1 ACLVRAGAPEMS
13 SGWNWRHRYLVGLSM
28 VDVESIGAGGGS
40 IAGVEAGALRVGP
53 QSAGSEPGPI
63 CYGRGGTQPT
73 VTDADLVLGYLDP
86 GSFRGT
92 SLPLRREGVDEA
104 ILRAVGRPLELSLE
118 EAAHGIFRLANA
130 SMADAIRRV
139 SARRGVDLR
148 DLVLVAYGGS
158 APIHAPMQAEELGL
172 HEILVPRAAPVLSAL
187 GLLLADPLTDE
198 LRSYI
203 APAKQIALERINALF
218 DEMEAKAADALAREG
233 TVPREIDRFAQLR
246 YPGQPFELTVPVAA
260 RNGRISAAEIE
271 ATIER
276 FHEIHREI
284 HGDALRD
291 EEPILQGLRMRA
303 VGLSRKPEL
312 PRVPRARGPASAARK
327 EKRRAYFDGGYAA
340 VPVYDGSAL
349 RAGHKI
355 KGPAIVEE
363 PFTTVVVHPGHR
375 AEIDAWGN
383 YRIALG

>member
-1 ACLVRAGAPEMS
+1 MS
-13 SGWNWRHRYLVGLSM
+13 SGWNWRHRYIVGLSM

-53 QSAGSEPGPI
+53 RSAGSEPGPI

-73 VTDADLVLGYLDP
+73 LTDADLVLGYIDP
-86 GSFRGT
+86 GSFRG
-92 SLPLRREGVDEA
+92 SGLCLQRGGVDEA
-104 ILRAVGRPLELSLE
+104 ILRAVGGPLELSLE
-118 EAAHGIFRLANA
+118 EAAYGIFRLANA
-130 SMADAIRRV
+130 SMANAIRRL

-158 APIHAPMQAEELGL
+158 APIHAPMHAEELGL
-172 HEILVPRAAPVLSAL
+172 REVLIPRAAPVLSAL

-198 LRSYI
+198 LRSYVT
-203 APAKQIALERINALF
+203 PAKQIALERVNALF
-218 DEMEAKAADALAREG
+218 SDMEAKAVDALAREG
-233 TVPREIDRFAQLR
+233 TVPREINRFAQLR
-246 YPGQPFELTVPVAA
+246 YPGQTFELMVPVAT
-260 RNGRISAAEIE
+260 RKGHISGAEIE

-276 FHEIHREI
+276 FHELHRQI

-291 EEPILQGLRMRA
+291 EEPILQGLRLRA

-312 PRVPRARGPASAARK
+312 PRVPRARGPASSARSG
-327 EKRRAYFDGGYAA
+327 KRRAYFEGGYAT

-349 RAGHKI
+349 RAGHRI

-383 YRIALG
+383 YRLTLD